1 MTTVKVQKN
10 QIIAKQKEKVKKW
23 YIVQEGTVIQCNS
36 YAKIVLGKNA
46 VIGISEGDRY
56 LCDYVATEDSV
67 LAVFNCESAEDL
79 KEAIHGQESMRSIL
93 LRAALGQRQMLLRTY
108 AGFTNL
114 VRQFHSFAENEY
126 SQYENLCAQYHLD
139 EQSFTRMDNFKPL
152 EMVHRAE
159 NWEIGNSASLTG
171 SYLEEYVHLM
181 QRDDN
186 LCIGAI
192 MEASYQTRRVTQGII
207 EMVEYL
213 RYNQDI
219 LLAESKNDLFN
230 LFFALAIQAQKKN
243 YDVKPLLN
251 EMDRIAEV
259 IKKLGIYSGKLVDM
273 RMEEYRGYHFETEGA
288 AYETPQAQDGEE
300 EEPQEERSED
310 CLVHILTYA
319 DTEQSVIEEM
329 QKLVQ
334 KYRAE
339 LLCCGM
345 SVHST
350 HLHIKN
356 DQVTRCHSLYC
367 KKTLFPRRNFIKGNL
382 TLTQVASQKHFF
394 HIENKIFIIVTNN
407 NLIHNVLPYF
417 FVQYSICVYLCQFL

>member
-310 CLVHILTYA
+310 CPGSYPDLCG
-319 DTEQSVIEEM
+319 
-329 QKLVQ
+329 
-334 KYRAE
+334 YRAE
-339 LLCCGM
+339 RHRGDAEACAEVPGSAGYVFHGRADVCNPQADHTDFLRYLLKSVYAYRKGGKRAYPDCGN
-345 SVHST
+345 VFEFR
-350 HLHIKN
+350 IYGCA
-356 DQVTRCHSLYC
+356 DG
-367 KKTLFPRRNFIKGNL
+367 RRG
-382 TLTQVASQKHFF
+382 
-394 HIENKIFIIVTNN
+394 EC
-407 NLIHNVLPYF
+407 
-417 FVQYSICVYLCQFL
+417 QYSV

>member
-230 LFFALAIQAQKKN
+230 LFFALAIQAHKKN

-300 EEPQEERSED
+300 EETQEERSED

-329 QKLVQ
+329 QELVQ
-334 KYRAE
+334 KYRDLPDMFSTDAQTFAIRKRITQIFYDTYLKAFMHTVNGEKE
-339 LLCCGM
+339 L
-345 SVHST
+345 T
-350 HLHIKN
+350 
-356 DQVTRCHSLYC
+356 
-367 KKTLFPRRNFIKGNL
+367 P
-382 TLTQVASQKHFF
+382 
-394 HIENKIFIIVTNN
+394 IV
-407 NLIHNVLPYF
+407 
-417 FVQYSICVYLCQFL
+417 